1 MNREAYGE
9 YAAFFINENQKNM
22 EVMSFKGFSELRRFA
37 LLIAMFLT
45 SILAF
50 AQSEPETTKPLT
62 DMEVMRKV
70 AILDIEGKMYE
81 NVTISF
87 KSTTPDYFI
96 TNKYKVKVKVVDE
109 NGKSIYKKTLKNAF
123 LYVFSNGQI
132 QVGKPNF
139 NQILITE
146 SELTDDNIGIIR
158 EKEGV
163 Y

>member
-1 MNREAYGE
+1 MFPFNCFY
-9 YAAFFINENQKNM
+9 M
-22 EVMSFKGFSELRRFA
+22 ECLQILFLCLHWHLRACLNFA
-37 LLIAMFLT
+37 N
-45 SILAF
+45 
-50 AQSEPETTKPLT
+50 
-62 DMEVMRKV
+62 
-70 AILDIEGKMYE
+70 LDVCGHSY
-81 NVTISF
+81 
-87 KSTTPDYFI
+87 YFI

>member
-1 MNREAYGE
+1 MTDNWL
-9 YAAFFINENQKNM
+9 FSNFISN
-22 EVMSFKGFSELRRFA
+22 SR
-37 LLIAMFLT
+37 
-45 SILAF
+45 
-50 AQSEPETTKPLT
+50 
-62 DMEVMRKV
+62 
-70 AILDIEGKMYE
+70 
-81 NVTISF
+81 
-87 KSTTPDYFI
+87 YFI

>member
-1 MNREAYGE
+1 MTDNWL
-9 YAAFFINENQKNM
+9 FSNFISN
-22 EVMSFKGFSELRRFA
+22 SR
-37 LLIAMFLT
+37 
-45 SILAF
+45 
-50 AQSEPETTKPLT
+50 
-62 DMEVMRKV
+62 
-70 AILDIEGKMYE
+70 
-81 NVTISF
+81 
-87 KSTTPDYFI
+87 YFI

-123 LYVFSNGQI
+123 LYVFSNEQI

>member
-1 MNREAYGE
+1 
-9 YAAFFINENQKNM
+9 M

-37 LLIAMFLT
+37 LLVAMFLT
-45 SILAF
+45 SIFTF

-70 AILDIEGKMYE
+70 AVLDIEGKTYE

-96 TNKYKVKVKVVDE
+96 TDKYKVKVKVVDE

-139 NQILITE
+139 NQILITK
-146 SELTDDNIGIIR
+146 SELTDNNIGVIR
-158 EKEGV
+158 EKEDV